1 MMATKRLDNFEVVC
15 EWDSCGFTGHN
26 MVELSDHM
34 SLHLMD
40 YVGDNDALEELDE
53 YACLWNECEFISM
66 GSLEELEVHA
76 YFHNYHSKLKFV
88 GSQVLR
94 SRPDLPVCGQVV
106 HSGNLHPEGSEGS
119 VCQWENCD
127 CTFNNPEWF
136 YRHVDNHVESA
147 EPQSLAQQQQQ
158 ALFCQW
164 AGCDAFFKIR
174 YRLREHMRSHTQ
186 EKLVACPT
194 CGSMFSSNT
203 KLFDHLH
210 RQAEPNESL
219 VCEHCG
225 KAFSNE
231 RLLRD
236 HVRQHVNQ
244 VKCPFCDMSC
254 TTLAALKIHIR
265 FRHCDERPFP
275 CDFCDKRFKNQRDL
289 QKHTEVHNEG
299 TVYHCTVEGC
309 DYSCHTYPTMS
320 YHFKR
325 VHEVEGMSKYK
336 CHICDK
342 VYSWCNTLTLH
353 LRKKHELKWPS
364 GHSRFRYKK
373 DVDGFLKVNMVRFE
387 TVEVTQE
394 IMKNMAK
401 KPQAVRKSQR
411 TSSRIRKPA
420 AGVAATAAA
429 PESSP
434 SSPAGSS
441 SPSSSSSASSYSSEL
456 SGGEDASSVP
466 SPRGSDSPVYCVM
479 SSVPHIEEEEE
490 EGEEGEEEEDAREEE
505 EEEEEGISG
514 AVQALTAVARG
525 LGMDVV

>member
-1 MMATKRLDNFEVVC
+1 MMTTKRLGNFEVVC
-15 EWDSCGFTGHN
+15 EWASCSFTGRS
-26 MVELSDHM
+26 MEELSDHM
-34 SLHLMD
+34 SLHLKD
-40 YVGDNDALEELDE
+40 YLGDNDALEELDE
-53 YACLWNECEFISM
+53 YACLWNGCEFLSM
-66 GSLEELEVHA
+66 GSPTELEVHA
-76 YFHNYHSKLKFV
+76 YFHNYHGKLKFV
-88 GSQVLR
+88 GSQLLK
-94 SRPDLPVCGQVV
+94 SRPDLPSCNQGM
-106 HSGNLHPEGSEGS
+106 HSNNLVPEGSDGY
-119 VCQWENCD
+119 VCQWEQCD

-147 EPQSLAQQQQQ
+147 EPQSLPQQQQ

-186 EKLVACPT
+186 ERLVACPT

-210 RQAEPNESL
+210 RQAEPVETL

-225 KAFSNE
+225 KAFSSE

-244 VKCPFCDMSC
+244 VKCPFCDMTC

-299 TVYHCTVEGC
+299 TVYSCSVEGC
-309 DYSCHTYPTMS
+309 DYTCHTFQTMS
-320 YHFKR
+320 QHFKR
-325 VHEVEGMSKYK
+325 IHEVGGMAKYK

-342 VYSWCNTLTLH
+342 VFSWCYTLTLH

-364 GHSRFRYKK
+364 GHSRFRYRK
-373 DVDGFLKVNMVRFE
+373 DVDGFLKLNMVRFE
-387 TVEVTQE
+387 TVEVTKE

-401 KPQAVRKSQR
+401 KPQSLQKSLSSSSQDERVAV
-411 TSSRIRKPA
+411 T
-420 AGVAATAAA
+420 
-429 PESSP
+429 PESGR
-434 SSPAGSS
+434 SSPTGSS
-441 SPSSSSSASSYSSEL
+441 SPSSSSSSYSSEF
-456 SGGEDASSVP
+456 SGGEDMSSQP

-479 SSVPHIEEEEE
+479 STIPHV
-490 EGEEGEEEEDAREEE
+490 EDESAGLMQEDCD
-505 EEEEEGISG
+505 GIGASG
-514 AVQALTAVARG
+514 AVQALTEVARG

>member
-1 MMATKRLDNFEVVC
+1 MMTTKRLDNFEVVC
-15 EWDSCGFTGHN
+15 EWASCNFKGHT
-26 MVELSDHM
+26 MEELSDHM
-34 SLHLMD
+34 SLHLKD
-40 YVGDNDALEELDE
+40 YLGDKDALEELDE
-53 YACLWNECEFISM
+53 YACLWNGCEFLSM
-66 GSLEELEVHA
+66 GSPVELEVHA
-76 YFHNYHSKLKFV
+76 FFHNYH
-88 GSQVLR
+88 GS
-94 SRPDLPVCGQVV
+94 DGY
-106 HSGNLHPEGSEGS
+106 
-119 VCQWENCD
+119 VCQWEQCD
-127 CTFNNPEWF
+127 STFNNPEWF
-136 YRHVDNHVESA
+136 YRHVDNHIESA
-147 EPQSLAQQQQQ
+147 EQQSFSQQQQ
-158 ALFCQW
+158 ALFCHW
-164 AGCDAFFKIR
+164 SGCDAFFKIR

-186 EKLVACPT
+186 ERLVACPT

-210 RQAEPNESL
+210 RQAEPVESL

-225 KAFSNE
+225 KAFSSE

-244 VKCPFCDMSC
+244 VKCPFCDMTC

-289 QKHTEVHNEG
+289 QKHSEVHNEG

-309 DYSCHTYPTMS
+309 DYSCHTFQTMS
-320 YHFKR
+320 HHFKR
-325 VHEVEGMSKYK
+325 AHEVGGMSKYK

-342 VYSWCNTLTLH
+342 VFSWCYTLTLH

-364 GHSRFRYKK
+364 GHSRFRYRK

-387 TVEVTQE
+387 TVEVTKE

-401 KPQAVRKSQR
+401 KPQSRRKNPR
-411 TSSRIRKPA
+411 TSGRNKRA
-420 AGVAATAAA
+420 AVA
-429 PESSP
+429 PESGQ

-441 SPSSSSSASSYSSEL
+441 SPSSSSSYSYSSSAEF
-456 SGGEDASSVP
+456 SGGEDVSSQP

-479 SSVPHIEEEEE
+479 STIPHIEDEP
-490 EGEEGEEEEDAREEE
+490 GGLSQEDCD
-505 EEEEEGISG
+505 GDGTSG
-514 AVQALTAVARG
+514 AVQALTEVARG

>member
-1 MMATKRLDNFEVVC
+1 MTTKRLDNFQVVC
-15 EWDSCGFTGHN
+15 EWDSCDFTGHS
-26 MVELSDHM
+26 MEELSDHM
-34 SLHLMD
+34 SLHLKD
-40 YVGDNDALEELDE
+40 YLGDKDALEELDE
-53 YACLWNECEFISM
+53 FACLWNGCEFVSM
-66 GSLEELEVHA
+66 GSPAELEVHA
-76 YFHNYHSKLKFV
+76 YFHNYHGKLKFI
-88 GSQVLR
+88 GSQLLK
-94 SRPDLPVCGQVV
+94 SRPDLPSCNQGV
-106 HSGNLHPEGSEGS
+106 HSSNLLPEGSDEFA
-119 VCQWENCD
+119 CQWEHCD
-127 CTFNNPEWF
+127 STFNNPEWF

-147 EPQSLAQQQQQ
+147 EQQSLSQQQ
-158 ALFCQW
+158 ALFCSW

-186 EKLVACPT
+186 ERLVACPA
-194 CGSMFSSNT
+194 CGNMFSSNT
-203 KLFDHLH
+203 KLFDHLL
-210 RQAEPNESL
+210 RQADPIESL

-225 KAFSNE
+225 KAFSSE
-231 RLLRD
+231 RFLRD

-244 VKCPFCDMSC
+244 VKCPLCDMTC

-299 TVYHCTVEGC
+299 NVYHCTVEGC
-309 DYSCHTYPTMS
+309 SYSCHTFQTMN

-325 VHEVEGMSKYK
+325 AHEAGETSKYK

-342 VYSWCNTLTLH
+342 VFSWCYTLTLH

-387 TVEVTQE
+387 TVEVTKE

-401 KPQAVRKSQR
+401 KSTNHRQQRPSSQSKR
-411 TSSRIRKPA
+411 A
-420 AGVAATAAA
+420 AAT
-429 PESSP
+429 PESGR

-441 SPSSSSSASSYSSEL
+441 SPSSSSSSSYSSDL
-456 SGGEDASSVP
+456 SGGEDMSSQH
-466 SPRGSDSPVYCVM
+466 SPRGRDSPVYCVM
-479 SSVPHIEEEEE
+479 STIPPV
-490 EGEEGEEEEDAREEE
+490 EDETGGPSQEDCD
-505 EEEEEGISG
+505 GGGTFG
-514 AVQALTAVARG
+514 AVQALTEVARG

>member
-1 MMATKRLDNFEVVC
+1 MMTTKRLGNFEVVC
-15 EWDSCGFTGHN
+15 EWGSCSFTGRS
-26 MVELSDHM
+26 MEELSDHM
-34 SLHLMD
+34 CLHLKD
-40 YVGDNDALEELDE
+40 YLGDNDALEELDE
-53 YACLWNECEFISM
+53 YACLWNGCEFLSM
-66 GSLEELEVHA
+66 GSPAELEVHA
-76 YFHNYHSKLKFV
+76 YFHNYHGKLKFI
-88 GSQVLR
+88 GSQLLK
-94 SRPDLPVCGQVV
+94 SRPDLPSCNQGM
-106 HSGNLHPEGSEGS
+106 HSNNLVPEGSDGY
-119 VCQWENCD
+119 VCQWEQCD

-136 YRHVDNHVESA
+136 YRHVDNHIESA
-147 EPQSLAQQQQQ
+147 EPQSLPQQQQ

-186 EKLVACPT
+186 ERLVACPT

-210 RQAEPNESL
+210 RQAEPVETL

-225 KAFSNE
+225 KAFSSE

-244 VKCPFCDMSC
+244 VKCPFCDMTC

-299 TVYHCTVEGC
+299 TMYSCTVEGC
-309 DYSCHTYPTMS
+309 DYTCHTFQTMS
-320 YHFKR
+320 QHFKR
-325 VHEVEGMSKYK
+325 VHEDGGMAKYK

-342 VYSWCNTLTLH
+342 VFSWCYTLTLH

-364 GHSRFRYKK
+364 GHSRFRYRK
-373 DVDGFLKVNMVRFE
+373 DVDGFLKLNMVRFE
-387 TVEVTQE
+387 TVEVTKE

-401 KPQAVRKSQR
+401 KPQSLQKSSQDESAAV
-411 TSSRIRKPA
+411 T
-420 AGVAATAAA
+420 
-429 PESSP
+429 PESGR
-434 SSPAGSS
+434 SSPTGSS
-441 SPSSSSSASSYSSEL
+441 SPSSSSSYSSEF
-456 SGGEDASSVP
+456 SGGEDMSSQA

-479 SSVPHIEEEEE
+479 STIPHIEDESA
-490 EGEEGEEEEDAREEE
+490 GLMQEDCDGFGA
-505 EEEEEGISG
+505 SG
-514 AVQALTAVARG
+514 AVQALTEVARG

>member
-1 MMATKRLDNFEVVC
+1 MMTTKRLDNFEVVC
-15 EWDSCGFTGHN
+15 EWDSCNFKGHT
-26 MVELSDHM
+26 MEELSDHM
-34 SLHLMD
+34 SLHLKD
-40 YVGDNDALEELDE
+40 YLGDNDALEELDE
-53 YACLWNECEFISM
+53 YACLWEGCEFLSM
-66 GSLEELEVHA
+66 GSPAELEVHA
-76 YFHNYHSKLKFV
+76 YFHNYHGKLKFV
-88 GSQVLR
+88 GSQLLK
-94 SRPDLPVCGQVV
+94 SRPDLPSCNQGL
-106 HSGNLHPEGSEGS
+106 HSNNLVPEGSDGY
-119 VCQWENCD
+119 VCQWEHCD
-127 CTFNNPEWF
+127 STFNNPEWF

-147 EPQSLAQQQQQ
+147 ESQSLPQQQQV
-158 ALFCQW
+158 LFCHW
-164 AGCDAFFKIR
+164 SGCDAFFKIR

-186 EKLVACPT
+186 ERLVACPT

-210 RQAEPNESL
+210 RQAEPVEESL

-225 KAFSNE
+225 KAFSSE

-244 VKCPFCDMSC
+244 VKCPFCDMTC

-275 CDFCDKRFKNQRDL
+275 CDFCDKRFKNNRDL

-309 DYSCHTYPTMS
+309 DYSCHTFQTMS
-320 YHFKR
+320 YHYKR
-325 VHEVEGMSKYK
+325 VHEVGGMSKYK

-342 VYSWCNTLTLH
+342 VFSWCYTLTLH

-364 GHSRFRYKK
+364 GHSRFRYRK

-387 TVEVTQE
+387 TVEVTKE

-401 KPQAVRKSQR
+401 KPQSLRKSQR
-411 TSSRIRKPA
+411 TSSRNK
-420 AGVAATAAA
+420 TAAVT
-429 PESSP
+429 PESGR
-434 SSPAGSS
+434 SSPTGSS
-441 SPSSSSSASSYSSEL
+441 SPSSSSSSSYSSEL
-456 SGGEDASSVP
+456 SGAEDVSPQP

-479 SSVPHIEEEEE
+479 STIPHIEEEPGGLSQEDC
-490 EGEEGEEEEDAREEE
+490 EGSGT
-505 EEEEEGISG
+505 SG
-514 AVQALTAVARG
+514 AVQALTEVARG